1 MISGRYGCNDSC
13 QGEKGLVLQQQKTE
27 QHTTADELY
36 SENQQLRRQLK
47 AFLSQ
52 ARSNEQKMR
61 RFQEQELQLIRLNSL
76 VQLINTIIYDY
87 RTAFELD
94 AVTLTLV
101 DPSYELQHIMEDE
114 GVVLA
119 DHPALAFVST
129 GDELDAFYGL
139 TAGPQLGAYQ
149 PEQHKFLFSGVKA
162 KPASVALMPLIR
174 YDELIGSLN
183 LGSAKCERFVEGS
196 ATDFLQRLSAV
207 VAICL
212 ENAANHERLK
222 RVGLTDF
229 LTGINNRR
237 FFDQRLSEEIMR
249 AQRKGSVLGCLLLD
263 IDNFKHVNDT
273 YGHRAGDQVLKE
285 ISFLT
290 KQQLRGTDV
299 FARFGGEEFSV
310 LLIDS
315 NDAVTLEIAERIR
328 SAIAELT
335 ITLDDGQKLQV
346 TVSIGVSLYTGG
358 EKVSGSFE
366 ASEIV
371 VDQADQALYKAKN
384 SGKNCVVCFGDEG

>member
-1 MISGRYGCNDSC
+1 MA
-13 QGEKGLVLQQQKTE
+13 LQQQKIE
-27 QHTTADELY
+27 RQIIGDDLY

-94 AVTLTLV
+94 IVSLTLI

-114 GVVLA
+114 GVILA
-119 DHPALAFVST
+119 DHPALAFAST
-129 GDELDAFYGL
+129 EDELDTFYGV

-149 PEQHKFLFSGVKA
+149 PDQHAFLFPGAKI

-183 LGSAKCERFVEGS
+183 LGCMKSERFIAGS

-237 FFDQRLSEEIMR
+237 FFDQRLGEEIMR
-249 AQRKGSVLGCLLLD
+249 AQRKETLLGCLLLD
-263 IDNFKHVNDT
+263 IDNFKRVNDT

-315 NDAVTLEIAERIR
+315 NEAVTLEIAERIR
-328 SAIAELT
+328 NAIAGLT
-335 ITLDDGQKLQV
+335 VTLEDGQALQV
-346 TVSIGVSLYTGG
+346 TVSIGVSIYTGG

-366 ASEIV
+366 SAEML

-384 SGKNCVVCFGDEG
+384 SGKNRVVCFGKEQGSKIKSLAAEPEQT

>member
-1 MISGRYGCNDSC
+1 MGGD
-13 QGEKGLVLQQQKTE
+13 
-27 QHTTADELY
+27 LY

-47 AFLSQ
+47 VFLSQ
-52 ARSNEQKMR
+52 ARTNEQKMR

-76 VQLINTIIYDY
+76 VQLVNTIIYDY

-94 AVTLTLV
+94 VVTLILV
-101 DPSYELQHIMEDE
+101 DPSYELQHILEDE
-114 GVVLA
+114 GVVFA
-119 DHPALAFVST
+119 DHPALAFTST
-129 GDELDAFYGL
+129 VDELDGFYGV
-139 TAGPQLGAYQ
+139 AAEPQLGNYQ
-149 PEQHKFLFSGVKA
+149 TGQHEFLFNKVNL

-183 LGSAKCERFVEGS
+183 LGSMKPERFIEGS

-249 AQRKGSVLGCLLLD
+249 AQRKEGTLGCLLLD
-263 IDNFKHVNDT
+263 IDNFKRVNDT
-273 YGHRAGDQVLKE
+273 YGHRAGDLVLKE
-285 ISFLT
+285 ISFLI

-299 FARFGGEEFSV
+299 LARFGGEEFSV

-315 NDAVTLEIAERIR
+315 NEAVTMEIAERIR
-328 SAIAELT
+328 SAIAELSV
-335 ITLDDGQKLQV
+335 TLDDGQQLCV
-346 TVSIGVSLYTGG
+346 TASIGVSLYSGG
-358 EKVSGSFE
+358 GKYSGAFE
-366 ASEIV
+366 SAEEL
-371 VDQADQALYKAKN
+371 VDHADQALYRAKN
-384 SGKNCVVCFGDEG
+384 SGKDRVMCFIEE

>member
-1 MISGRYGCNDSC
+1 MA
-13 QGEKGLVLQQQKTE
+13 LQQQKTE
-27 QHTTADELY
+27 QQTTADELY

-52 ARSNEQKMR
+52 ARTNEQKMR

-94 AVTLTLV
+94 VVTLTLI

-119 DHPALAFVST
+119 DHPALVFASN
-129 GDELDAFYGL
+129 GDALDAFYGL

-149 PEQHKFLFSGVKA
+149 PEQHEFLFSGVKT

-183 LGSAKCERFVEGS
+183 LGCVKCERFVEGS

-229 LTGINNRR
+229 LTGVNNRR

-249 AQRKGSVLGCLLLD
+249 AQRKESLLGCLLLD

-299 FARFGGEEFSV
+299 FARFGGEEFSA

-315 NDAVTLEIAERIR
+315 NEAVTLEIAERIR

-335 ITLDDGQKLQV
+335 VTLDDGQKLQI
-346 TVSIGVSLYTGG
+346 TVSIGVSLYMGG

-366 ASEIV
+366 TSEIL

-384 SGKNCVVCFGDEG
+384 SGKNRVICFGDEDQS

>member
-1 MISGRYGCNDSC
+1 MA
-13 QGEKGLVLQQQKTE
+13 LQQQKTE
-27 QHTTADELY
+27 QQTTVDDLY

-47 AFLSQ
+47 AFLTQ

-87 RTAFELD
+87 RTAFGLGT
-94 AVTLTLV
+94 VTLTLI

-119 DHPALAFVST
+119 DHPALSFAST

-139 TAGPQLGAYQ
+139 TAGPQLGVYQ
-149 PEQHKFLFSGVKA
+149 PSQHDFLFSKVKT

-174 YDELIGSLN
+174 YDQLIGSLN
-183 LGSAKCERFVEGS
+183 LGCVKCERFVEGS

-249 AQRKGSVLGCLLLD
+249 AQRKESLLGCLLLD

-273 YGHRAGDQVLKE
+273 YGHLAGDQVLKE

-315 NDAVTLEIAERIR
+315 NSAVTLEIAERIR
-328 SAIAELT
+328 TAIAALT
-335 ITLDDGQKLQV
+335 VTLDDGQKLQI

-358 EKVSGSFE
+358 EKVSDSFE
-366 ASEIV
+366 SSEML

-384 SGKNCVVCFGDEG
+384 SGKNRVVFFGDEA

>member
-1 MISGRYGCNDSC
+1 LAI
-13 QGEKGLVLQQQKTE
+13 QQQETE
-27 QHTTADELY
+27 QQTTADDLY
-36 SENQQLRRQLK
+36 SENQHLRRQLK
-47 AFLSQ
+47 AFLTQ

-94 AVTLTLV
+94 VVTLTLI

-119 DHPALAFVST
+119 DHPSLDFVST

-139 TAGPQLGAYQ
+139 TAGPQLGVYQ
-149 PEQHKFLFSGVKA
+149 SEQHGFLFSGVKS
-162 KPASVALMPLIR
+162 KPTSVALMPLIR

-183 LGSAKCERFVEGS
+183 LGSLKSERFVEGS

-249 AQRKGSVLGCLLLD
+249 VQRKKSVLGCLLLD
-263 IDNFKHVNDT
+263 IDNFKQVNDT
-273 YGHRAGDQVLKE
+273 YGHRAGDLVLKE
-285 ISFLT
+285 VSFLA

-299 FARFGGEEFSV
+299 LARFGGEEFSI

-315 NDAVTLEIAERIR
+315 NEVATLEIAERIR
-328 SAIAELT
+328 SAIAELST
-335 ITLDDGQKLQV
+335 TLDDGQKLQV
-346 TVSIGVSLYTGG
+346 TVSIGVSLYSGG
-358 EKVSGSFE
+358 DKISGSFE
-366 ASEIV
+366 SSEAL
-371 VDQADQALYKAKN
+371 VDQADQALYKAK
-384 SGKNCVVCFGDEG
+384 SIGKNCVVCFGCEDH

>member
-1 MISGRYGCNDSC
+1 MAI
-13 QGEKGLVLQQQKTE
+13 QQQETE
-27 QHTTADELY
+27 QQTTADDLY
-36 SENQQLRRQLK
+36 SENQHLRRQLK

-94 AVTLTLV
+94 AVTLTLI

-119 DHPALAFVST
+119 DHSSLAFVAT
-129 GDELDAFYGL
+129 GDELDAVYGL
-139 TAGPQLGAYQ
+139 TVGPQLGAYQ
-149 PEQHKFLFSGVKA
+149 QEQHGFLFSGVKT

-183 LGSAKCERFVEGS
+183 LGSVKNERFVEGS

-249 AQRKGSVLGCLLLD
+249 VQRKKAVLGCLLLD
-263 IDNFKHVNDT
+263 IDNFKQVNDT
-273 YGHRAGDQVLKE
+273 YGHRAGDLVLKE
-285 ISFLT
+285 VSFLA

-299 FARFGGEEFSV
+299 LARFGGEEFSI

-315 NDAVTLEIAERIR
+315 DEVVTLEIAERIR
-328 SAIAELT
+328 RAIAELST
-335 ITLDDGQKLQV
+335 TLDDGQKLQV

-358 EKVSGSFE
+358 EKISGSFE
-366 ASEIV
+366 SSESL
-371 VDQADQALYKAKN
+371 VDQADQALYKAKS
-384 SGKNCVVCFGDEG
+384 SGKNCVVCYGNED

>member
-1 MISGRYGCNDSC
+1 MGD
-13 QGEKGLVLQQQKTE
+13 
-27 QHTTADELY
+27 DLY

-52 ARSNEQKMR
+52 ARTNEQKMH
-61 RFQEQELQLIRLNSL
+61 RFQGQELQLIRLNSL
-76 VQLINTIIYDY
+76 VQLVNTIIYDY

-94 AVTLTLV
+94 VVTLTLV

-114 GVVLA
+114 GVALG
-119 DHPALAFVST
+119 DYPELAFAST
-129 GDELDAFYGL
+129 VDALDAFYGV
-139 TAGPQLGAYQ
+139 TAEPQLGIYHA
-149 PEQHKFLFSGVKA
+149 ELHGFLFSKVKIT
-162 KPASVALMPLIR
+162 PGSVALMPLIR

-183 LGSAKCERFVEGS
+183 LGCVKPERFVEGS

-249 AQRKGSVLGCLLLD
+249 AQRKESLLGCLLLD
-263 IDNFKHVNDT
+263 IDNFKRVNDV
-273 YGHRAGDQVLKE
+273 YGHRAGDKVLME
-285 ISFLT
+285 ISSLT
-290 KQQLRGTDV
+290 KQQLRATDV
-299 FARFGGEEFSV
+299 LSRFGGEEFSV

-315 NDAVTLEIAERIR
+315 NEAVTMEIAERIR
-328 SAIAELT
+328 GAIAGLS
-335 ITLDDGQKLQV
+335 ITLEDELYLQV
-346 TVSIGVSLYTGG
+346 TVSIGVSLYSGDRKDAG
-358 EKVSGSFE
+358 SLEYAEKL
-366 ASEIV
+366 
-371 VDQADQALYKAKN
+371 VDSADQALYQAKN
-384 SGKNCVVCFGDEG
+384 TGKNRVVCFGKE